1 MDLLEALQACLL
13 RLPLDRGERLVVA
26 FSGGGDSTA
35 LLWGLTQLA
44 PCRGIH
50 LLAAH
55 LDHAMDAASAERAA
69 GAARLA
75 RRLGVPLVSA
85 RRAVGARRRP
95 EESPEAA
102 ARRIRYEFLEEIRR
116 GCGARRIATA
126 HHRDDQAETVL
137 LRLRFGSGLR
147 GLSAI
152 QEVAGALVRPLLGL
166 PRAALR
172 QAVAGA
178 GLTPVEDPG
187 NHDPRQPRSRMR
199 HQVLPAL
206 ARDLAAP
213 ADQDQLAAALA
224 RLAARA
230 QRALPALDRRLATE
244 VGLRVEAGE
253 NGETAVADRRRLAAL
268 PPPVLPFAL
277 ALLHRRAGAAFPA
290 SLAAAAEL
298 RRQLRPVPTP
308 ATLARHPRRP
318 PAAGGHRVA
327 CDCGAGWRWEAA
339 GELLRLGQAHSGET
353 IPPFTYTLEV
363 PGELTIPELALSIR
377 VSRRPLE
384 AWMLRGAPL
393 RAGLALPLQAFDSS
407 GRVTVRNRRPGDRL
421 RPLGSPGS
429 RKLKDVLIDHG
440 VPRWQR
446 DRLPLLCWAG
456 EIAWVP
462 GITIEHRFRL
472 TAESPVCL
480 AEIIGDH
487 RRSSEVSA
495 EITAEI
501 SAEITAPRSARG
513 AAPRAARN
521 PPRATTGNPGRESA
535 VSDSEGTSQPPPPA
549 GITQRGGPAPLEVAE
564 L

>member
-1 MDLLEALQACLL
+1 MDLLEALQAFLR
-13 RLPLDRGERLVVA
+13 RLPPDGGERLVVA

-35 LLWGLTQLA
+35 LLWGLTRLA
-44 PCRGIH
+44 PARGIH
-50 LLAAH
+50 LVAAH
-55 LDHAMDAASAERAA
+55 LDHAMDAASAQRAA
-69 GAARLA
+69 RAALLA

-116 GCGARRIATA
+116 GCGARCVATA

-152 QEVAGALVRPLLGL
+152 QEVAGAVVRPLLGV

-172 QAVAGA
+172 QAVAAA

-206 ARDLAAP
+206 ARAAAEEELAE
-213 ADQDQLAAALA
+213 QDELAAALA

-230 QRALPALDRRLATE
+230 QRALPALDRRLAAE
-244 VGLRVEAGE
+244 IGLRIEAAE
-253 NGETAVADRRRLAAL
+253 IGETAAADRRRLAAL
-268 PPPVLPFAL
+268 PPPLLPFAL
-277 ALLHRRAGAAFPA
+277 ALLHRHAGAAFPA
-290 SLAAAAEL
+290 SRAAAAEL
-298 RRQLRPVPTP
+298 RRQLQPPARRHRRPV
-308 ATLARHPRRP
+308 AG
-318 PAAGGHRVA
+318 GGHRVA
-327 CDCGAGWRWEAA
+327 CDCGAGWRWQAA
-339 GELLRLGQAHSGET
+339 GELLHLGRAHPGET
-353 IPPFTYTLEV
+353 IPPFTYTLEI
-363 PGELTIPELALSIR
+363 PGELTIPELAVTIR
-377 VSRRPLE
+377 VSRRPVE

-393 RAGLALPLQAFDSS
+393 RAGLALPLPASDSS

-429 RKLKDVLIDHG
+429 RKLKDVLIDSG

-462 GITIEHRFRL
+462 GVTIDDRFRL
-472 TAESPVCL
+472 TAESPAWLV
-480 AEIIGDH
+480 EIIGDR
-487 RRSSEVSA
+487 RRSSRRS
-495 EITAEI
+495 
-501 SAEITAPRSARG
+501 APRSARG
-513 AAPRAARN
+513 AAPRSA
-521 PPRATTGNPGRESA
+521 PRSSESDDRESGSG
-535 VSDSEGTSQPPPPA
+535 VCG
-549 GITQRGGPAPLEVAE
+549 
-564 L
+564 